1 MKVYNTNNTPSLRE
15 NFIES
20 INKVF
25 DNEDDFM
32 DLVENKH
39 IIGFDIFVDTGES
52 DEVYI
57 IDRNTGE
64 YINWYEFYH
73 LGKTMSINFEPSK
86 LVDFLTRFK
95 NADHPYWRKRE
106 TKG

>member
-1 MKVYNTNNTPSLRE
+1 MKVYDTHNTPDLRE
-15 NFIES
+15 LFIES

-25 DNEDDFM
+25 DTDDDFM
-32 DLVENKH
+32 DLVDNKH

-73 LGKTMSINFEPSK
+73 LGRTMSINFEPSK

-95 NADHPYWRKRE
+95 NADHTYWRK
-106 TKG
+106 